1 MLSMLLNALVVCSVL
16 LLNTI
21 TLSEYTIYN
30 ILESTHSIIDGY
42 LGSFWLLCIALL
54 LIFLVHVHTH
64 S

>member
-16 LLNTI
+16 LLSTI

-30 ILESTHSIIDGY
+30 ILESIHSIVDGD
-42 LGSFWLLCIALL
+42 LGSFWLLCIVLL
-54 LIFLVHVHTH
+54 LISLVHVHNH